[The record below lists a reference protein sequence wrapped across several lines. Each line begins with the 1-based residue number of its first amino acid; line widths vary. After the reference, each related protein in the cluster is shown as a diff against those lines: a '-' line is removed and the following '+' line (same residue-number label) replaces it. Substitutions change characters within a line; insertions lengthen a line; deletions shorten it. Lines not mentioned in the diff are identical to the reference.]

1 MDVNGTKVK
10 EAEEKKRS
18 KFLDLVISN
27 RALSLLLLIIVVSIL
42 MSAIFPES
50 FFSYTNLSSILLA
63 LSIEG
68 SLAVGMMFL
77 IVGGVF
83 DISIGSNLA
92 VGGAVA
98 AFLIRRAGISIPISM
113 IAGIVACMAAGAA
126 NGIIVTRV
134 GVNPLITTLAMLG
147 ILRGIAVLIAG
158 PGIAALPPEFTIL
171 GQKMVLGLQ
180 LPSYYLFAITII
192 CAFLLAK
199 TRYFRQLY
207 FIGGN
212 RKAAALS
219 GIKVAK
225 ILTVN
230 FILMGLIAGITG
242 VILAARLGSAIGLVG
257 AGVELRVLTGVIIG
271 GGSLSGGKGTV
282 AGAFMGALFM
292 GFIYNVM
299 VIAGVNVYYQNIV
312 IGIILLS
319 AVSMDVIL
327 QRKFQV

>member
-1 MDVNGTKVK
+1 MDENRTGIIQ
-10 EAEEKKRS
+10 EEEGRS
-18 KFLDLVISN
+18 KFLNLIINN
-27 RALSLLLLIIVVSIL
+27 RAFSLLLLIIAVSIL
-42 MSAIFPES
+42 MSAFFPES

-68 SLAVGMMFL
+68 SLAVGMMLL

-92 VGGAVA
+92 VGGAVT
-98 AFLIRRAGISIPISM
+98 AFLIRRAGVPIPIGM

-126 NGIIVTRV
+126 NGIIVTKV

-158 PGIAALPPEFTIL
+158 PGIAALPPKFTIL
-171 GQKMVLGLQ
+171 GQKMILGLQ
-180 LPSYYLFAITII
+180 IPSYYLFAITII
-192 CAFLLAK
+192 GTFLLSK

-207 FIGGN
+207 YIGGN
-212 RKAAALS
+212 PKAAALS

-225 ILTVN
+225 TLTVN
-230 FILMGLIAGITG
+230 FIIMGVIAGITG
-242 VILAARLGSAIGLVG
+242 VILAARLNSAIGLVG

-271 GGSLSGGKGTV
+271 GGSLSGGKGTIP
-282 AGAFMGALFM
+282 GAFMGALFM

-299 VIAGVNVYYQNIV
+299 VIAGVNVYYQSIV

-319 AVSMDVIL
+319 AVSLDVIL
-327 QRKFQV
+327 LKKFQI